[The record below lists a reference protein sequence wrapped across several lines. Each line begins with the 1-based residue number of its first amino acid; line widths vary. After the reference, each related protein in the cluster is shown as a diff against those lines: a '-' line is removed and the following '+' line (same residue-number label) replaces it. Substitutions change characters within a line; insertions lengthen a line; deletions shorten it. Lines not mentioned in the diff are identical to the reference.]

1 MIKISSSVSYSEN
14 VLEVT
19 LKNVINVPRARP
31 LSAEFSVTIRDQ
43 EGELIAEGASEM
55 LDVDVLA
62 PVSIADATVTR
73 LSQELSSPTD
83 IEIAF

>member
-1 MIKISSSVSYSEN
+1 MIRISSSVSYSEN

-31 LSAEFSVTIRDQ
+31 LSAEFSITIRDQ

>member
-1 MIKISSSVSYSEN
+1 M
-14 VLEVT
+14 LEVT
-19 LKNVINVPRARP
+19 LKNVVNVPRVRP
-31 LSAEFSVTIRDQ
+31 LSAEFSITIRDQ
-43 EGELIAEGASEM
+43 EGELIAEGATEM
-55 LDVDVLA
+55 LDMDVLA